1 MSDHEDL
8 ELELLPP
15 LFPSSSVLFWTSER
29 VEKLKALQARKL
41 SGSAIAAEFGVTRNT
56 VLGKLAR
63 LGLKCESVPP
73 TRRGSRKPSLK
84 RAVELKSGSKVA
96 PTRRGGDAQRRGATA
111 FNFGR
116 QSARPPSHD
125 QAERVAS
132 AALPITAS
140 PCALLDLTN
149 ERCRWPLGPS
159 MDRAELFCG
168 SPEADFAAGVVYCS
182 AHSAIAFCAPRRR

>member
-56 VLGKLAR
+56 VMGKLAR
-63 LGLKCESVPP
+63 LGLNCESMPP
-73 TRRGSRKPSLK
+73 SKRGSRNPNVK
-84 RAVELKSGSKVA
+84 RAIELKK
-96 PTRRGGDAQRRGATA
+96 
-111 FNFGR
+111 
-116 QSARPPSHD
+116 SARPKPAPSRPWRP
-125 QAERVAS
+125 APSPER
-132 AALPITAS
+132 TAVE
-140 PCALLDLTN
+140 PTPATACTLFDLTN
-149 ERCRWPLGPS
+149 ETCRYPCGAP
-159 MDRAELFCG
+159 MARAELFCG

-182 AHSAIAFCAPRRR
+182 AHSAIAFCPPRQR